1 MITILVI
8 KVFFCCFGSKECSCL
23 WKIAQNTC
31 IIQQNHNREV
41 EFKMQNDFV
50 ENFKV
55 KDGLGSTT
63 SVEKAGVGL
72 KLIAFNNT
80 PIPMT
85 VEGFERK
92 NLSVVFTV
100 INTTQEGFSR
110 VPYENVNGK
119 TKASLLHCRP
129 RLQNNI
135 VTVK

>member
-1 MITILVI
+1 
-8 KVFFCCFGSKECSCL
+8 
-23 WKIAQNTC
+23 
-31 IIQQNHNREV
+31 
-41 EFKMQNDFV
+41 MQNDFV
-50 ENFKV
+50 ENFKI
-55 KDGLGSTT
+55 KDGLGSNT

-85 VEGFERK
+85 VDGFERK

-119 TKASLLHCRP
+119 TKASLPCSKHLVILCSSNLTGHR
-129 RLQNNI
+129 
-135 VTVK
+135 

>member
-1 MITILVI
+1 
-8 KVFFCCFGSKECSCL
+8 
-23 WKIAQNTC
+23 
-31 IIQQNHNREV
+31 
-41 EFKMQNDFV
+41 MQNDFV
-50 ENFKV
+50 ENFKI

-85 VEGFERK
+85 VNGFERK

-119 TKASLLHCRP
+119 TKASLPCSQHLAISCSSNLTGHR
-129 RLQNNI
+129 
-135 VTVK
+135 